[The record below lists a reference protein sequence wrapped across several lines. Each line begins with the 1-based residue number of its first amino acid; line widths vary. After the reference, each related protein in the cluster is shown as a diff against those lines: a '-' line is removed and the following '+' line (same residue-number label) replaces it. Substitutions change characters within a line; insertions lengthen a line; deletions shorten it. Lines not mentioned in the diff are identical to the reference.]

1 MDPEVK
7 KFAYDIQQA
16 CLTLAKFLT
25 GKTLDDYRQSDLLR
39 SAVERNLMI
48 IGEALNRMVR
58 IEPDMEK
65 QIPDARQIID
75 FRNILVHGYYAIEH
89 ETVWGIL
96 QKDLPVLTEK
106 IKSLLE
112 AKQGI

>member
-1 MDPEVK
+1 MGPEVK
-7 KFAYDIQQA
+7 KFAYDIQRA
-16 CLTLAKFLT
+16 CLTLAEFLK
-25 GKTLDDYRQSDLLR
+25 GKTLDDYLKSELLR

-48 IGEALNRMVR
+48 IGEALNRMLR
-58 IEPDMEK
+58 IEPDMERE
-65 QIPDARQIID
+65 IPDARQIID

-96 QKDLPVLTEK
+96 QKDLPMLTEK

-112 AKQGI
+112 SS